1 MSLSIKTAEDQHD
14 GQLSVAVIGPGGPGR
29 IAATTALAQ
38 CGKVQTHE
46 FTNYPSSLD
55 DVPHLLKQGFDAFLI
70 DLDGSPEYALE
81 LVEKLCAARSS
92 IVMVFSAHA
101 DPRLMLR
108 SMRAGAREFFTL
120 PFSQGALSKALQWIG
135 ARKQAVPGTRTA
147 DGRMLVFFGS
157 KGGVGVTTLA
167 ANFAVSL
174 AAECRQSTVLI
185 DFNLNLG
192 DAARTLGIDAP
203 HSMVDALENS
213 NRLDP
218 KFLSKLLVR
227 HSSGLFVLA
236 APETLTSTKFSVAE
250 FGRLLAAARRMFSY
264 VVVDAGKKID
274 LNQLHLFDESSTA
287 YLVTQV
293 GIPELRNSNRLI
305 SQFSVDRS
313 PKLEIVINR
322 HQSRSSGITEE
333 HLAKALGRPIRW
345 RVPNDFKAVSEMHSS
360 GAPIVEQDLPI
371 GHVIRQMARSAC
383 GLPDPVQSATRSGF
397 SKVVLGSSWKNAAK
411 RLNPDGSKAEP
422 ERSNLSPVL
431 PLPDP
436 FPR

>member
-1 MSLSIKTAEDQHD
+1 MPLSIKTFEDLHD
-14 GQLSVAVIGPGGPGR
+14 GQLSVAVIGPDGQGR
-29 IAATTALAQ
+29 TAATTALAQ
-38 CGKVQTHE
+38 CENVQTHE

-81 LVEKLCAARSS
+81 LVEKFCTAGSS
-92 IVMVFSAHA
+92 IVMVFSARA
-101 DPRLMLR
+101 DTQLMLR
-108 SMRAGAREFFTL
+108 SMHAGAREFFTL
-120 PFSQGALSKALQWIG
+120 PFSQGALTKALLWIA
-135 ARKQAVPGTRTA
+135 ARRQAVPATRTA

-167 ANFAVSL
+167 TNFAVAL

-203 HSMVDALENS
+203 HSIIDALENP
-213 NRLDP
+213 DHVDT

-236 APETLTSTKFSVAE
+236 APQRLTSTKASVVE
-250 FGRLLAAARRMFSY
+250 FGRLLAAARQLFSY

-274 LNQLHLFDESSTA
+274 LNQLHLFDESATA
-287 YLVTQV
+287 YLVTQA
-293 GIPELRNSNRLI
+293 GIPELRNANRLI

-333 HLAKALGRPIRW
+333 HLAKALARPIRW

-360 GAPIVEQDLPI
+360 GTPIVDQDLPI

-383 GLPDPVQSATRSGF
+383 GLPDPVRSAIKSGF
-397 SKVVLGSSWKNAAK
+397 SKGIFSSSWKDAAR
-411 RLNPDGSKAEP
+411 RLNPDRSKAEP
-422 ERSNLSPVL
+422 ERSNLSPDRPLSDLL
-431 PLPDP
+431 PH
-436 FPR
+436 